1 MRCARKDKRFPARL
15 SQSQL
20 GDPNR
25 KRLTDEEGTI
35 RLATDKARNVTE
47 AGENLLQ
54 VIQMFN
60 KYGPQELPPPF

>member
-1 MRCARKDKRFPARL
+1 MRQQGRAFPERL

-25 KRLTDEEGTI
+25 KRLSGEEAMV

-47 AGENLLQ
+47 GGENLLNALRI
-54 VIQMFN
+54 V
-60 KYGPQELPPPF
+60 YGIA